1 MDIASIIGVVMG
13 IVFMLLGIIT
23 SGGIGSV
30 GNFLDAPSALV
41 TFGGALMAVL
51 ASRSLPE
58 FT

>member
-30 GNFLDAPSALV
+30 GNFLDAPSSFDGC
-41 TFGGALMAVL
+41 FGIKI
-51 ASRSLPE
+51 SS
-58 FT
+58 